1 MSQILAIKASDS
13 NKLQAVHPTNHPINH
28 PASNKIMTGL
38 ILLSTSAFLFASM
51 GVLIRLAS
59 HTVDNPTIVF
69 FRNAIGLLVLTP
81 FLLTQGI
88 DHLKT
93 SRIWMHAWR
102 SVVGLIAMYGFFY
115 AIAHLKLSNAM
126 VFTYSSPIF
135 IPLVAWLFLKEKMT
149 VYMVLA
155 AVLGFVGVIMVT
167 KPDTGLFNGLSV
179 IGIGSSFL
187 AAMAFVTVRAL
198 TDTEPVTRIVFYFC
212 FIGTLLSAI
221 PMLWLWRSYSMHE
234 LILLCSAGALATLSQ
249 ICLSKAYSFAPAGQI
264 GPANYLAIIF
274 AGIWAATLWGEYPDF
289 LSIIGMVVILLALLL
304 CTPYFSRLFSAPK

>member
-1 MSQILAIKASDS
+1 MAIKPSASP
-13 NKLQAVHPTNHPINH
+13 LAPTPAQAHHQI
-28 PASNKIMTGL
+28 KTGL
-38 ILLSTSAFLFASM
+38 ILLSISALLFASM

-59 HTVDNPTIVF
+59 YTVDNATIVF

-81 FLLTQGI
+81 FLLTQGV

-93 SRIWMHAWR
+93 SHLWMHVWR
-102 SVVGLIAMYGFFY
+102 SVVGLTAMYGFFY

-135 IPLVAWLFLKEKMT
+135 IPLIAWLFLKEKMT
-149 VYMVLA
+149 LNMVIA
-155 AVLGFVGVIMVT
+155 AALGFVGVIMVT
-167 KPDTGLFNGLSV
+167 KPDTGMFNLLSV

-198 TDTEPVTRIVFYFC
+198 TNTEPVTRIVFYFC

-221 PMLWLWRSYSMHE
+221 PMLWLWRSYTLHE

-274 AGIWAATLWGEYPDF
+274 AGIWAATLWGEYPD
-289 LSIIGMVVILLALLL
+289 LISIIGMFVILVALLL
-304 CTPYFSRLFSAPK
+304 CMPRFNRLFSK